1 MSTTTYS
8 VNPPTTIGV
17 NGSWRDD
24 AINRQIN
31 NSQAQANLSS
41 INGGRKTRK
50 GAFRYKIKKLKGG
63 KVEIALV
70 PSPIKSVEGAG
81 GTTNDVTTGSISTSL
96 QNQSNAKF
104 DSSVSPVSSA
114 QKGGTNHNPISPNTT
129 WPCYSGGKYS
139 SKKSRKSKKSKK
151 SRKSKKSKKSK
162 KSRK

>member
-50 GAFRYKIKKLKGG
+50 GAFR
-63 KVEIALV
+63 
-70 PSPIKSVEGAG
+70 
-81 GTTNDVTTGSISTSL
+81 
-96 QNQSNAKF
+96 
-104 DSSVSPVSSA
+104 
-114 QKGGTNHNPISPNTT
+114 
-129 WPCYSGGKYS
+129 
-139 SKKSRKSKKSKK
+139 
-151 SRKSKKSKKSK
+151 
-162 KSRK
+162 